1 MKKEELLKT
10 VLICACIL
18 AGLLIVR
25 SGLEQGESKTV
36 FIPQAGEST
45 LNTLTV
51 QGKGEIFVAP
61 DMAML
66 SLSITQTKP
75 TTKEAQQLANSKTSE
90 VQAVLK
96 TFPIKAEDIQTEN
109 ISIATE
115 YDYGFWGSERKI
127 KGYTAAY
134 SMQIILRQLD
144 EKKVK
149 ELEKLINALTN
160 IEGVGIDNL
169 SYDIQ
174 DKTQFFSQARALA
187 MKKAKQKADE
197 LSTLGKVKL
206 GKPIAL
212 AEEANYQPFYQWKM
226 AFSQSNSAVMETASA
241 DIGDATIALGQLK
254 ISVAINVSYSIQ

>member
-36 FIPQAGEST
+36 FVSQAWEST

-51 QGKGEIFVAP
+51 QGRWEVFAAP
-61 DMAML
+61 DMAIL
-66 SLSITQTKP
+66 NLSITQMKP

-90 VQAVLK
+90 VQALLK
-96 TFPIKAEDIQTEN
+96 TFPIKPEDIQTEN

-115 YDYGFWGSERKI
+115 YDYGLGSEREI
-127 KGYTAAY
+127 KGYTASY
-134 SMQIILRQLD
+134 NIQIILRQLD
-144 EKKVK
+144 QKKVQ
-149 ELEKLINALTN
+149 ELEKLINALTT
-160 IEGVGIDNL
+160 IEGVGIESL

-212 AEEANYQPFYQWKM
+212 AEEINYQPFHQWKM

-254 ISVAINVSYSIQ
+254 ISVAINVSYAIQ